1 MLILNISHVKYD
13 FFTIFPSIKLLKQIS
28 SKISSKI
35 RFGVFS
41 QNLAKNLYIGRKNFI
56 LVYLYFSANC
66 IILNVIEFYKF
77 PLQ

>member
-13 FFTIFPSIKLLKQIS
+13 FFTIFFHLKITEGKS
-28 SKISSKI
+28 PKISSKI

-41 QNLAKNLYIGRKNFI
+41 QNLAENLYIGRKNFFF
-56 LVYLYFSANC
+56 VYIYFTATC

-77 PLQ
+77 SLQ